1 MKREFTIFTIFIFIA
16 FIFWGAITLSEEYI
30 TSLSIPVK
38 IILPEPSYAVEGEI
52 PEFLNVKV
60 KTIGWELLKLR
71 YFQKPTFEFIIN
83 EPRENF
89 VFDLNTISNEQLNLS
104 STAKI
109 ISIKPEVIK
118 LNFNL
123 SVEKKVKIFP
133 RVFYTIKDNYDI
145 VSPIKV
151 EPESILIRGTKKV
164 VSRIDSL
171 PTEIVHLSQ
180 LSEFTSVET
189 RIADTL
195 RNIITYD
202 KIPVKISFDVQQI
215 VDRDFE
221 KIPIELVNLPSNKEI
236 VIFPSFINLKLRGGI
251 SILGSL
257 SSDSL
262 KAIVDYKKISMEN
275 DADIIPEF
283 QIPFGVKVID
293 YFPKQFK
300 LIYRK

>member
-38 IILPEPSYAVEGEI
+38 IILPEPGYAVEGEI

-262 KAIVDYKKISMEN
+262 KAIVDYKKISLEN

>member
-1 MKREFTIFTIFIFIA
+1 MKRELAIFTIFIFIA

-38 IILPEPSYAVEGEI
+38 IILPEPGYAVEGEI

-262 KAIVDYKKISMEN
+262 KAIVDYKKISLEN